1 MRVEFR
7 VCLRTQV
14 DLGLVFEQWVG
25 LGNLIRPGFLSLID
39 EPSDACWSLLRDHK
53 FMMIIRRNVVTIIR
67 SITITPTGSKHG
79 GGGLMASS

>member
-1 MRVEFR
+1 M
-7 VCLRTQV
+7 CLRTQV

-53 FMMIIRRNVVTIIR
+53 FMMIIRSSVVTIIM
-67 SITITPTGSKHG
+67 SITITPMGSKHRGWG
-79 GGGLMASS
+79 GGMGG